1 MIRKHYSPHKSLRHA
16 HRRSTLQNCS
26 RVCRRITLQQIVPLF
41 GLLYSATAAAAVPPA
56 HPLNIT
62 IGTPAEQRLL
72 VKSSG
77 TQVISGVRHI
87 DPGQFCLYGFPT
99 AGGAHCR
106 LTLSLDGDS
115 ERYAPAVTVYGAD
128 DRPIQSRVERSEGI
142 ATIVWTVPDKWQPG
156 ARIRV
161 SIGAKEGPIDVRD
174 LRFQQTDLD
183 ADGDGIPD
191 SIERMLTAG
200 LPAGSH
206 PTRFRNA
213 ADASYLALDAGALP
227 TSGSELQSDAV
238 FLSTADTDTIAAWK
252 ARGYTVWSRLRAA
265 IAAKG
270 YAAQHPEEAQTGA
283 SGKPIFSDGTIL
295 LAPTAGLNNVLQTF
309 ANAAL
314 QAGSG
319 GVSIE
324 QPIYSTE
331 AGYES
336 SFRQAWQAQY
346 HSPWQTPLT
355 VDARWRTAQLMAML
369 ETNWFNELLHGVGRL
384 NPQVRRFAA
393 LRSPLDSLQQNI
405 ICPQNR
411 IASLPDVS
419 DLIGLVDV
427 QSAAMPVRYG
437 GSRQEHTF
445 STAYLEYSSLLHT
458 VRGQGKRLWFSLD
471 PLGETVG
478 FTLPDQRERFE
489 QTLIAALLFPDVT
502 SYAIAT
508 DASRISARA
517 TPDYATEIN
526 TLLATLEDM
535 HAQPDPPGRTGSGD
549 PTKSDGRTDI
559 LKTDTRGELRTD
571 ARADSI
577 GMLLSDTAQWQRTGE
592 DASDLDGI
600 YGMTLP
606 LLQRGIPVQIASLDR
621 AADPGYLNVFK
632 TLLISY
638 DLQKPVSPR
647 IQTALSDWV
656 RRGGSLIFFG
666 GSDAYNDAS
675 DSWWRQARLAA
686 PQFDLWRQLGF
697 GKEVGTK
704 FERQITPPEDT
715 RRYKSLL
722 TSGQSLA
729 GDRRSYTIDLTQA
742 AKETGSVALRFSD
755 STPQDGNG
763 ALLASAELRAD
774 GQVVA
779 AFAAGTELEN
789 RFLIYDNGSRSD
801 RRGRFA
807 DETASWTYQFD
818 NLPRNVPITITLDMG
833 SGFAVSAASA
843 LPDFRQTLLATDAL
857 PPLAEAVPRLRI
869 GAAYPA
875 TLYPT
880 VDDASHISPLLPK
893 ATTEPKPF
901 RGAGGAD
908 KAGDIVG
915 GAITVL
921 YNLRSGGA
929 PVWMHDVGRGLAI
942 NVGIAPGFFSAS
954 ERSANLLREIVRY
967 AQQRAGVGYREP
979 NALRLRRGRYTVV
992 HTFNRPLKV
1001 EGRMIDLLSPTL
1013 AVADDRVIPPRTSAL
1028 LCDIGLPE
1036 LPPHIGFV
1044 SGRLEAKVET
1054 PRLTSFFVRAPQGTS
1069 GAARLHCGARRI
1081 TGVRGIDRLGRPV
1094 AVQSIVEGST
1104 VLLRYPNDPDGIVIR
1119 VGWQ

>member
-1 MIRKHYSPHKSLRHA
+1 MIRKHYSFQGISPQTL
-16 HRRSTLQNCS
+16 RRSIFQGCFGVSCPT
-26 RVCRRITLQQIVPLF
+26 RYRHIAPLV
-41 GLLYSATAAAAVPPA
+41 GLLYTATAAAATPPT
-56 HPLNIT
+56 HPLDIT
-62 IGTPAEQRLL
+62 IGTLAEQHLL
-72 VKSSG
+72 VKSTG
-77 TQVISGVRHI
+77 TQVVSGVRHF
-87 DPGQFCLYGFPT
+87 DPGQFCFYGFPT
-99 AGGAHCR
+99 AAGAHCR

-115 ERYAPAVTVYGAD
+115 EHYVPSAVVYGAD
-128 DRPIQSRVERSEGI
+128 DRPIQSRVERGEGT
-142 ATIVWTVPDKWQPG
+142 ATIIWTVPDKWQPG
-156 ARIRV
+156 SRIRV

-174 LRFQQTDLD
+174 LRFQQTDADL
-183 ADGDGIPD
+183 DGDGIPD
-191 SIERMLTAG
+191 SVARMLTEG
-200 LPAGSH
+200 LSPGSR
-206 PTRFRNA
+206 PTLFRNA

-227 TSGSELQSDAV
+227 TAGTELQADAV
-238 FLSTADTDTIAAWK
+238 FLSAADANMILAWK
-252 ARGYTVWSRLRAA
+252 TRGYTVWSRMGADKP
-265 IAAKG
+265 AKS

-283 SGKPIFSDGTIL
+283 NGKPILSDSAIL
-295 LAPTAGLNNVLQTF
+295 MAPTAGLNSVLQNV
-309 ANAAL
+309 ANAGL
-314 QAGSG
+314 QAGSS
-319 GVSIE
+319 GVSVE
-324 QPIYSTE
+324 QPGYSTE
-331 AGYES
+331 AGYENT
-336 SFRQAWQAQY
+336 FRQAWQSQFR
-346 HSPWQTPLT
+346 SPWQPPLT
-355 VDARWRTAQLMAML
+355 VDARWRTAQLMATL
-369 ETNWFNELLHGVGRL
+369 ETNWFTDLLHGVERF
-384 NPQVRRFAA
+384 NPQARRFAA
-393 LRSPLDSLQQNI
+393 IRSPLYCLQQNFI
-405 ICPQNR
+405 SPQNR
-411 IASLPDVS
+411 IATLPNVS
-419 DLIGLVDV
+419 DMIGIVDV
-427 QSAAMPVRYG
+427 QSASMPARYG

-458 VRGQGKRLWFSLD
+458 ARGQGKRLWFSLD

-478 FTLPDQRERFE
+478 LTLPDQRERFE
-489 QTLIAALLFPDVT
+489 QTLIAALLFPDVS
-502 SYAIAT
+502 SYALAT
-508 DASRISARA
+508 DASRIVMRA

-526 TLLATLEDM
+526 TLLAVLEDM
-535 HAQPDPPGRTGSGD
+535 HTQPDPPVRTGTGD
-549 PTKSDGRTDI
+549 PTKSDGRTDP
-559 LKTDTRGELRTD
+559 RGELRTD

-577 GMLLSDTAQWQRTGE
+577 GVLLSDTAQWQRTGA

-600 YGMTLP
+600 YGLTLP

-621 AADPGYLNVFK
+621 AADPGYLSAFK
-632 TLLISY
+632 TLIVSY
-638 DLQKPVSPR
+638 DLQKPISAR
-647 IQTALSDWV
+647 IQTALSEWA

-666 GSDAYNDAS
+666 GSDAYNEVT
-675 DSWWRQARLAA
+675 DSWWRQARMAA

-697 GKEVGTK
+697 GKEVGAK
-704 FERQITPPEDT
+704 SERQITPPEDT
-715 RRYKSLL
+715 RRYKSML
-722 TSGQSLA
+722 TSGQRLA

-801 RRGRFA
+801 RRGRYA
-807 DETASWTYQFD
+807 DGAASWTYQFD
-818 NLPRNVPITITLDMG
+818 NLPRDVPITITLDMG

-843 LPDFRQTLLATDAL
+843 LSDFRQTLLATDAL
-857 PPLAEAVPRLRI
+857 PTLAEAVPRLRI

-880 VDDASHISPLLPK
+880 IDDASHISPLLPR
-893 ATTEPKPF
+893 ATTGPRPF
-901 RGAGGAD
+901 LRGGAAVA
-908 KAGDIVG
+908 KAGEQG
-915 GAITVL
+915 SSAITVL

-942 NVGIAPGFFSAS
+942 NVGVAPGFFSAS

-1054 PRLTSFFVRAPQGTS
+1054 PTLTSFFVRAPLGTR
-1069 GAARLHCGARRI
+1069 GAARLHCGNHRI
-1081 TGVRGIDRLGRPV
+1081 TGVRGLDRLGRPV
-1094 AVQSIVEGST
+1094 AIQSIVEGST